1 MRTILTQTIAS
12 QEAGVGNAHRQKQ
25 RGHFARWERFL
36 ASVGISD
43 PWLEKCSQEERATI
57 LCAFAE
63 SVRRN
68 HHGTTSLPI
77 LRHGTVDA
85 TVGGVR
91 ATFRSHFRGDAGA
104 ERLGELALALK
115 RQLNGYGVND
125 PPERHEKALPIRV
138 FKHIW

>member
-68 HHGTTSLPI
+68 YHGTTSLPI

-91 ATFRSHFRGDAGA
+91 ATFRSHFRDDPGIEDNGKM
-104 ERLGELALALK
+104 ALLLQ
-115 RQLNGYGVND
+115 RQLDGYRNED
-125 PPERHEKALPIRV
+125 LPPNHQKALPVRI
-138 FKHIW
+138 FNY